1 MREIEITAKWNS
13 GERYVTW
20 PHSTRSG
27 WSSNA
32 TCP

>member
-1 MREIEITAKWNS
+1 MREIELTAKWNS
-13 GERYVTW
+13 GERYAACQ
-20 PHSTRSG
+20 HSTRSG